1 MGFTEAYYEFF
12 IVLSSNNNK
21 TWFDVHRTEYE
32 QEVKGFFQQF
42 VGSVLEKVAAID
54 ARFGDVQPKD
64 CIFRINKDI
73 RFSKD
78 KSPYKLHC
86 SAAIQLGGRK
96 QMSAGGM
103 YIEFGPELCAI
114 YSGVY
119 LPEKDNLRLI
129 RERIAADP
137 KGFEE
142 IIKDNNFVQIFGEV
156 LGEKNKR
163 IEADLM
169 VAAKEQ
175 RLIFNKQFYVRHLV
189 EPEDTM
195 ADDFDDYVV
204 KVWNASRAYNDFI
217 GGF

>member
-12 IVLSSNNNK
+12 IGLSSNNNK

-32 QEVKGFFQQF
+32 REVKGFFQRF
-42 VGSVLEKVAAID
+42 VGSVLEKVTAVD
-54 ARFGDVQPKD
+54 ARFGDLQPKD

-78 KSPYKLHC
+78 KSPYKLHS

-137 KGFEE
+137 KGFEK
-142 IIKDNNFVQIFGEV
+142 IIKDKNFVQIFGEV

-175 RLIFNKQFYVRHLV
+175 PLIFNKQFYVRHLV
-189 EPEDTM
+189 EPEETM
-195 ADDFDDYVV
+195 RDDFDDYVV

>member
-12 IVLSSNNNK
+12 IGLTTNNNK
-21 TWFDVHRTEYE
+21 TWFDAHRGDYE
-32 QEVKGFFQQF
+32 RDVKALFQEF
-42 VGSVLEKVAAID
+42 VGSILQKVTAMD
-54 ARFGDVQPKD
+54 SRFGGLQPKD

-86 SAAIQLGGRK
+86 SAAVQLGGRK

-103 YIEFGPELCAI
+103 YIEFGPEMCAV

-119 LPEKDNLRLI
+119 LPEKEELRRI

-137 KGFEE
+137 ERFERV
-142 IIKDNNFVQIFGEV
+142 IGAADFVGVFGEV

-163 IEADLM
+163 IDADLM
-169 VAAKEQ
+169 AAAQ
-175 RLIFNKQFYVRHLV
+175 RQPLILNKQFYVRHLI

-195 ADDFDDYVV
+195 RADFDEYVLGI
-204 KVWNASRAYNDFI
+204 WEASRDYNAFI